1 MRQATQVPRNI
12 LIVCTQRIGDVLL
25 STPIARSIKRHW
37 PQANI
42 DYLVLPGT
50 DGALEGNPDIRK
62 VHVFAQRVGLREK
75 ISQFQTIW
83 RQYDLAIAA
92 APTDRARLFARAA
105 AKRTIGFTTPDESGW
120 LKRRLLNISI
130 PFDNLNT
137 HTVSMC
143 LKLVEPLNIGIEPV
157 VQPPDIPEA
166 EWTRVKQQLGIGQAP
181 YVVIHPYPK
190 FRYKMWTQQNW
201 ATLINWL
208 GSQSLQVFL
217 TGSKAPDELAYID
230 EIIQAAGHS
239 CQSLGGQLTLA
250 QTTHLLKEALLYIG
264 PDTAVT
270 HLAVA
275 TGTPSI
281 ALFGPSNPVKWGPW
295 PIQWRKTQ
303 SPWLRIGSQK
313 IGHISLLQGQGTC
326 VPCLHEGCDRH
337 INSESRC
344 LTELAPEVVIA
355 QATKLLSPQGMRTP
369 EP

>member
-25 STPIARSIKRHW
+25 STPIARSIKSHW
-37 PQANI
+37 PDTNI

-50 DGALEGNPDIRK
+50 DGALEGNPDLRK
-62 VHVFAQRVGLREK
+62 VHVFAQRVDWREK
-75 ISQFQTIW
+75 FSQLRTIW
-83 RQYDLAIAA
+83 RRYDLAIAA

-105 AKRTIGFTTPDESGW
+105 AKKTIGFTTPEESSW
-120 LKRRLLNISI
+120 FKRRLLNVSI
-130 PFDNLNT
+130 PFDNLDT

-157 VQPPDIPEA
+157 VQPPSISADA
-166 EWTRVKQQLGIGQAP
+166 WTRLKQQLGIEQAP
-181 YVVIHPYPK
+181 YAVIHPYPK
-190 FRYKMWTQQNW
+190 FRYKMWTQQHW

-208 GSQSLQVFL
+208 GTQSLQVYL
-217 TGSKAPDELAYID
+217 TGSKAPDEMAYID
-230 EIIQAAGHS
+230 GIIQAAPHS
-239 CQSLGGQLTLA
+239 CQSLAGQLTLA
-250 QTTHLLKEALLYIG
+250 QTTHLLKEARLYIG

-270 HLAVA
+270 HLAAA

-303 SPWLRIGSQK
+303 SPWLRTGNQQE
-313 IGHISLLQGQGTC
+313 GHTYLLQGPGAC
-326 VPCLHEGCDRH
+326 VPCLQEGCERH

-344 LTELAPEVVIA
+344 LTDLAPELVIA
-355 QATKLLSPQGMRTP
+355 QAAKLLSQLHPPGR
-369 EP
+369 